1 MIEEA
6 GDSWAG
12 QFPTLLEI
20 SELTEEL
27 NALLFQLLSIKEEE
41 VGFLGG
47 VEPSYPSE
55 LVLQRKII
63 QGTGT
68 IESYIMSHLRDRPSL
83 LLLRASQTGLMVH
96 VVAAL

>member
-12 QFPTLLEI
+12 EFLTLLEI

-27 NALLFQLLSIKEEE
+27 NALLFWLSIREEAA
-41 VGFLGG
+41 GFLGG
-47 VEPSYPSE
+47 AEPSQPCE
-55 LVLQRKII
+55 LVPQGRIK
-63 QGTGT
+63 QGTGAM
-68 IESYIMSHLRDRPSL
+68 ESYIMSHLKDHPTL